1 MDRLRS
7 MQIFVEVARAAGFTA
22 AASRLGLSRAQ
33 VSKSVMQLEK
43 HLGTRLFNRTTRR
56 ISLTDVGNAYLERC
70 IDILQDIDET
80 EAIAARQT
88 HEPRGR
94 LTLSAPTSFGIL
106 HLQQALPAY
115 LRQHPEVQISLNLA
129 DRFID
134 VVDEGFDLVIRIA
147 ELEDSTLIAR
157 RLAPCQR
164 LLCAAPAYL
173 EQHGIPQVPQDLALH
188 HCLVYSNELKP
199 DTWRLQGPNGLE
211 SVRVNGPLCAD
222 NGDIL
227 RAAAVAGLGVTLLP
241 SFIVGADL
249 KAGRLQPLLADYC
262 PPTIS
267 IYAVYPSRR
276 YLSAKVRSFVDFLA
290 AYFGERPEW
299 DQFQIAAVKP
309 SG

>member
-1 MDRLRS
+1 
-7 MQIFVEVARAAGFTA
+7 MQIFVEVTRAAGFSA
-22 AASRLGLSRAQ
+22 AATRLGLSRAQ
-33 VSKSVMQLEK
+33 VSKSVMQLEQ

-70 IDILQDIDET
+70 IDILQEIEET
-80 EAIAARQT
+80 EAVAAAQT
-88 HEPRGR
+88 REPRGR
-94 LTLSAPTSFGIL
+94 LTMSAPTSFGIL

-115 LRQHPEVQISLNLA
+115 LRQHPQVQVSLNLA

-199 DTWRLQGPNGLE
+199 DSWRLQGPGGIE
-211 SVRVNGPLCAD
+211 SVRVNGPVCAD

-227 RAAAVAGLGVTLLP
+227 RASAVAGLGVTLLP
-241 SFIVGADL
+241 TFIVGADL
-249 KAGRLQPLLADYC
+249 QAGRLQQVLADYR

-276 YLSAKVRSFVDFLA
+276 YLSARVRSFVDFLA

-299 DQFQIAAVKP
+299 DRF
-309 SG
+309 

>member
-22 AASRLGLSRAQ
+22 AATRLGLSRAQ
-33 VSKSVMQLEK
+33 VSKSVMQLEQ

-56 ISLTDVGNAYLERC
+56 ISLTDVGKAYLERC

-80 EAIAARQT
+80 EAIAAAQT
-88 HEPRGR
+88 REPRGR
-94 LTLSAPTSFGIL
+94 LTISAPTSFGIL

-115 LRQHPEVQISLNLA
+115 LRQHPQVQVSINLA

-164 LLCAAPAYL
+164 LVCAAPAYL
-173 EQHGIPQVPQDLALH
+173 QQHGVPQVPQDLALH
-188 HCLVYSNELKP
+188 RCLVYSNELKP
-199 DTWRLQGPNGLE
+199 DTWRLQGPGGIE
-211 SVRVNGPLCAD
+211 SVRVNGPVCAD

-227 RAAAVAGLGVTLLP
+227 RASAVAGLGVTLLP
-241 SFIVGADL
+241 TFIVGTDL
-249 KAGRLQPLLADYC
+249 QAGRLQQVLADYC

-276 YLSAKVRSFVDFLA
+276 YLSARVRSFVDFLA

-299 DQFQIAAVKP
+299 DRF
-309 SG
+309 

>member
-7 MQIFVEVARAAGFTA
+7 MQIFVEVTRAAGFSA
-22 AASRLGLSRAQ
+22 AATRLGLSRAQ
-33 VSKSVMQLEK
+33 VSKSVMQLEQ

-70 IDILQDIDET
+70 IDILQEIEET
-80 EAIAARQT
+80 EAVAAAQT
-88 HEPRGR
+88 REPRGR
-94 LTLSAPTSFGIL
+94 LTMSAPTSFGIL

-115 LRQHPEVQISLNLA
+115 LRQHPQVQVSLNLA

-147 ELEDSTLIAR
+147 ALEDSTLIAR
-157 RLAPCQR
+157 QLAPCQR

-199 DTWRLQGPNGLE
+199 DSWRLQGPGGIE
-211 SVRVNGPLCAD
+211 SVRVNGPVCAD

-227 RAAAVAGLGVTLLP
+227 RASAVAGLGITLLP
-241 SFIVGADL
+241 TFIVGADL
-249 KAGRLQPLLADYC
+249 QAGRLQQVLADYR

-276 YLSAKVRSFVDFLA
+276 YLSARVRSFVDFLA

-299 DQFQIAAVKP
+299 DRF
-309 SG
+309 

>member
-7 MQIFVEVARAAGFTA
+7 MQIFVEVAKSAGFSA
-22 AASRLGLSRAQ
+22 AAERIGLSRAQ
-33 VSKSVMQLEK
+33 VSKSVMQLEQ

-56 ISLTDVGNAYLERC
+56 ISLTDVGKAYLERC

-80 EAIAARQT
+80 EAIAAEQT
-88 HEPRGR
+88 REPRGR
-94 LTLSAPTSFGIL
+94 LTISAPTSFGIL

-115 LRQHPEVQISLNLA
+115 LRQHPQVQVSINLA

-173 EQHGIPQVPQDLALH
+173 EQHGIPRVPQDLALH
-188 HCLVYSNELKP
+188 PCLVYSNELKP
-199 DTWRLQGPNGLE
+199 DTWRLQGPSGIE

-227 RAAAVAGLGVTLLP
+227 RASAVAGLGVTLLP
-241 SFIVGADL
+241 TFIVGADL
-249 KAGRLQPLLADYC
+249 QSGRLQQVLADYC

-276 YLSAKVRSFVDFLA
+276 YLSARVRSFVDFLA
-290 AYFGERPEW
+290 DYFGERPEW
-299 DQFQIAAVKP
+299 DRF
-309 SG
+309 